1 MKTSDVLKN
10 VLNILPAD
18 DLADKL
24 SRTRSLMASAGL
36 DWIVVSD
43 NASKYYYTGRVFNGN
58 ILISA
63 DRILYFVRRPEHL
76 EGDGVHHVRK
86 PESIPEI
93 LRSLGIDGLGRVG
106 FELNQMCYSTVM
118 RLAAALGV
126 DIAGNAD
133 NVIMTA
139 RAVKTPYEINKIR
152 ISSSRL
158 GDVYRLVPHL
168 YEDGMSDIELQIEIE
183 RASRLKGCLGQF
195 RMSGDDMEF
204 NMGSVLVG
212 DNADS
217 PSPYDFAMGGA
228 GADPR
233 CPSAPMA
240 QLSAPAWLLWS
251 TQTAILRVI

>member
-118 RLAAALGV
+118 RLTRG
-126 DIAGNAD
+126 
-133 NVIMTA
+133 
-139 RAVKTPYEINKIR
+139 
-152 ISSSRL
+152 
-158 GDVYRLVPHL
+158 
-168 YEDGMSDIELQIEIE
+168 
-183 RASRLKGCLGQF
+183 
-195 RMSGDDMEF
+195 
-204 NMGSVLVG
+204 
-212 DNADS
+212 
-217 PSPYDFAMGGA
+217 
-228 GADPR
+228 PR
-233 CPSAPMA
+233 C
-240 QLSAPAWLLWS
+240 
-251 TQTAILRVI
+251 